1 MGNNVDRI
9 LRQAVP
15 AENYHAMVSRVETN
29 LDRAHDIFSAIDN
42 SCTVN
47 EAILEEAI
55 GCVVSVMEELAP
67 DMLAPPPSVT
77 DSQYLLGTQERL
89 ASDPR

>member
-9 LRQAVP
+9 LRQSVTAD
-15 AENYHAMVSRVETN
+15 NYHTMVSRVETN
-29 LDRAHDIFSAIDN
+29 LDRAHEIFSAIDN

-47 EAILEEAI
+47 RAMLEETI

-67 DMLAPPPSVT
+67 DMLVK
-77 DSQYLLGTQERL
+77 
-89 ASDPR
+89 

>member
-9 LRQAVP
+9 LRQSVTAD
-15 AENYHAMVSRVETN
+15 NYHTMVSNVEIA
-29 LDRAHDIFSAIDN
+29 LGRAHEIFAKVQN
-42 SCTVN
+42 SRVAN
-47 EAILEEAI
+47 RAMLEETI